1 MQQLRLFWAVNLPA
15 ETKKKLSGIQL
26 KLKNISCDAKW
37 VEEENLHFTM
47 KFLGNVEVSAVPAL
61 VDAVKAAL
69 AGVPAFTIRPLGMG
83 FFSGAARPR
92 VLWVGLQ
99 GEMGRLQKIY
109 EQINRAHLPLGFP
122 QEKRPFSPHLTLARL
137 RSGKGSETLV
147 MKVNEMS
154 PDIEQIG
161 SLKIR
166 SVDLMQ
172 SELNRRGP
180 IYTPLAKVELTGR

>member
-1 MQQLRLFWAVNLPA
+1 
-15 ETKKKLSGIQL
+15 
-26 KLKNISCDAKW
+26 
-37 VEEENLHFTM
+37 
-47 KFLGNVEVSAVPAL
+47 
-61 VDAVKAAL
+61 
-69 AGVPAFTIRPLGMG
+69 MG

-137 RSGKGSETLV
+137 RSGKGSEALV
-147 MKVNEMS
+147 AKVNEIS
-154 PDIEQIG
+154 SDVGQIG

-180 IYTPLAKVELTGR
+180 IYTPLAKVELAGRQAVFK